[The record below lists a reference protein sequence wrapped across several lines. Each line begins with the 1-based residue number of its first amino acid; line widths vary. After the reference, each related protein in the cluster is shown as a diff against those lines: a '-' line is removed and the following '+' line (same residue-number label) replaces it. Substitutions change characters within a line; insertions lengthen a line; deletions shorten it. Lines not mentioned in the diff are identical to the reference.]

1 MTMQDRERSYYYAK
15 SIPQSQQRGQAFCEK
30 LARGL
35 KRVGVEVWF
44 DKWAI
49 KVGESLTWQIEKG
62 FRANDYLGLAL
73 SPDALASE
81 WVKSEV
87 GAAWCRQMS
96 SRKIIV
102 LPILYRDCEL
112 PLFLADRKIRGF
124 SVRLRRGLY
133 GALRGSWAEAF
144 GGFE

>member
-1 MTMQDRERSYYYAK
+1 M
-15 SIPQSQQRGQAFCEK
+15 
-30 LARGL
+30 
-35 KRVGVEVWF
+35 
-44 DKWAI
+44 
-49 KVGESLTWQIEKG
+49 GESLTWQIEEG
-62 FRANDYLGLAL
+62 LWANDYLGLVL

-112 PLFLADRKIRGF
+112 PLFLSDRKYADFR
-124 SVRLRRGLY
+124 SDYDEGLY
-133 GALRGSWAEAF
+133 GALRGSWTEAF
-144 GGFE
+144 GDFE